1 VFGKVLVANRGEIAV
16 RVIRALNEMGI
27 ASVAV
32 YSEVDREAPHVRIAD
47 ESYLLGPGPAP
58 ESYLSV
64 EKLLEVAKQAGA
76 EAIHPGY
83 GFLAENAAFAKAC
96 KKAGLVF
103 IGPPPAA
110 IEAMGSKTRARE
122 LMKAAG
128 VPIVPGTTEPVSS
141 LKEAKPIAKKIGY
154 PVAVKAA
161 GGGGGKGF
169 RVAMSEEELEKA
181 LEGAAREGEKFF
193 SDPTVY
199 LERYLE
205 DPRHVEVQILAD
217 GHGNVV
223 HLGERDCSV
232 QRRHQKLVEETPAP
246 GVDEDFRARIG
257 KIAIDAATAID
268 YRSAGTIEGLL
279 ARDGG
284 GEGEPEYFFLE
295 MNTRVQ
301 VEHTVT
307 EMATGIDIVREQI
320 RIAAGEPLSFAQ
332 EDVSIR
338 GSAIECRINAEAAHK
353 KFAPA
358 PGRITTYRE
367 PGGPGVRV
375 DSGVEGGAEI
385 SPLYDPMVA
394 KLIVWDRDREAATAR
409 MLRAL
414 DEFEI
419 GGVTTLIPFHKA
431 LLRSEQWQRGETCRN
446 LVEDPKWLK
455 SLAPEEPPAPPA
467 DEDADEK
474 LERDYTVEVNDR
486 RFSVKVIGPPPAG
499 GVAAAGANSTA
510 GRAPRRARASGGGS
524 ADGASGTL
532 VSPLQ
537 GTVLKVNVKKDQQV
551 DAGAVVCV
559 IEAMKMENE
568 ITAPVAGKVEELNV
582 SEGAAIAT
590 GETIA
595 IIK

>member
-1 VFGKVLVANRGEIAV
+1 MFSKVLVANRGEIAV
-16 RVIRALNEMGI
+16 RVIRALKELGI

-32 YSEVDREAPHVRIAD
+32 YSEVDREAPHVREAD
-47 ESYLLGPGPAP
+47 ESYLLGPGPAA
-58 ESYLSV
+58 ESYLNV
-64 EKLLEVAKQAGA
+64 KKLLEVAKQAKA
-76 EAIHPGY
+76 EAVHPGY

-96 KKAGLVF
+96 EKAKIVF
-103 IGPPPAA
+103 IGPPAKA

-122 LMKAAG
+122 LMQAAG
-128 VPIVPGTTEPVSS
+128 VPIVPGTTEPVAS

-169 RVAMSEEELEKA
+169 RVAMTEDELENA

-205 DPRHVEVQILAD
+205 DPRHVEVQVLAD
-217 GHGNVV
+217 SKGNVV

-232 QRRHQKLVEETPAP
+232 QRRHQKLIEETPAP
-246 GVDEDFRARIG
+246 GVDEDFRERIG
-257 KIAIDAATAID
+257 KIATDAAAAIG

-279 ARDGG
+279 ART

-307 EMATGIDIVREQI
+307 EMATGIDIVHEQI

-332 EDVSIR
+332 EDVRIS

-358 PGRITTYRE
+358 PGAITTYRE
-367 PGGPGVRV
+367 PAGPGVRV
-375 DSGVEGGAEI
+375 DSGVEAGGEI
-385 SPLYDPMVA
+385 TPLYDPMVA
-394 KLIVWDRDREAATAR
+394 KLIVWDRDRERATAR

-431 LLRSEQWQRGETCRN
+431 LLRTEQWARGETCRD
-446 LVEDPKWLK
+446 LLEDPDWLK
-455 SLAPEEPPAPPA
+455 SLAPEPAPVPA
-467 DEDADEK
+467 SAEEEDEK
-474 LERDYTVEVNDR
+474 VERDYTVEVNDR

-499 GVAAAGANSTA
+499 GVAVTAGTNSTG
-510 GRAPRRARASGGGS
+510 GRTAPRRERASGAS

-537 GTVLKVNVKKDQQV
+537 GTVLKVHVEKGQEV
-551 DAGAVVCV
+551 EAGAVVCV

-582 SEGAAIAT
+582 SEGGAIGT
-590 GETIA
+590 GDPIA
-595 IIK
+595 VIK

>member
-16 RVIRALNEMGI
+16 RVIRALKEMGI
-27 ASVAV
+27 SSVAV
-32 YSEVDREAPHVRIAD
+32 YSEVDREAPHVRVAD

-58 ESYLSV
+58 ESYLNV

-76 EAIHPGY
+76 EAVHPGY
-83 GFLAENAAFAKAC
+83 GFLAENAVFAKAC
-96 KKAGLVF
+96 KKAKVVF
-103 IGPPPAA
+103 IGPPPEA

-122 LMKAAG
+122 LMQAAG
-128 VPIVPGTTEPVSS
+128 VPIVPGTTEPVSG

-169 RVAMSEEELEKA
+169 RVAMTEEELEGA

-199 LERYLE
+199 LERYLV
-205 DPRHVEVQILAD
+205 DPRHVEVQVLAD
-217 GHGNVV
+217 GHGTVV

-246 GVDEDFRARIG
+246 GVDEEFRARIG
-257 KIAIDAATAID
+257 KIATDAAEAIG

-279 ARDGG
+279 ARDGDG
-284 GEGEPEYFFLE
+284 DPEYFFLE

-307 EMATGIDIVREQI
+307 EMATGIDIVKEQV

-332 EDVSIR
+332 EDVHIA
-338 GSAIECRINAEAAHK
+338 GSSIECRINAEAAHK

-367 PGGPGVRV
+367 PAGPGVRV
-375 DSGVEGGAEI
+375 DSGVEPGSEVT
-385 SPLYDPMVA
+385 PLYDPMVA

-414 DEFEI
+414 DEYEI
-419 GGVTTLIPFHKA
+419 GGITTLIPFHKA
-431 LLRSEQWQRGETCRN
+431 LLRSEQWHKGETCRD

-467 DEDADEK
+467 PEEGEEK

-486 RFSVKVIGPPPAG
+486 RFAVKVIGPPPPG
-499 GVAAAGANSTA
+499 GVVAAAANSTA
-510 GRAPRRARASGGGS
+510 GRAPRRERS
-524 ADGASGTL
+524 AGPSTDGAGGKL

-537 GTVLKVNVKKDQQV
+537 GTVLKVMVKKDQEV
-551 DAGAVVCV
+551 EAGAVVCV

-582 SEGAAIAT
+582 SEGAAIGA
-590 GETIA
+590 GDPIA
-595 IIK
+595 LIQ